1 MSVRTTV
8 TLDDDVL
15 DRVRCESRS
24 RNTSFRATLNS
35 LLRTAL
41 NLGNPQGLRMLKI
54 KPVRMG
60 HGPALNYND
69 VGRMLEDGMPTC
81 GCAVKRRFASTFP
94 APLGAGVCQRRMWSD
109 PFRQRTH
116 RARNREWSAASLDR
130 RGLPKISGVAV
141 DKSTEPVIFQA
152 PDPET
157 QRETWVQLPYLVAN
171 QHSDP
176 RNE

>member
-15 DRVRCESRS
+15 DRIRCESRS
-24 RNTSFRATLNS
+24 RNASFCATLNS

-81 GCAVKRRFASTFP
+81 GCAVKRRFASTSQPRWELVYANAECGPIPSANEHTALAIENGALLASTDEGFRRFP
-94 APLGAGVCQRRMWSD
+94 ELRWINPLSR
-109 PFRQRTH
+109 
-116 RARNREWSAASLDR
+116 
-130 RGLPKISGVAV
+130 
-141 DKSTEPVIFQA
+141 
-152 PDPET
+152 
-157 QRETWVQLPYLVAN
+157 
-171 QHSDP
+171 
-176 RNE
+176 